1 MTAIVAVPFRDR
13 DTWRVY
19 GTGEEYE
26 GSDARVSEL
35 VAAGL
40 VSASGTGAE
49 GDLSALT
56 VAQLRS
62 LCEDRGIEAPKRATK
77 AQLVELLEG

>member
-56 VAQLRS
+56 VAELKEV
-62 LCEDRGIEAPKRATK
+62 CDERGVAYPKKVTK
-77 AQLVELLEG
+77 AQLLELLGE